1 MVSPMPKPSRRAA
14 SCCRVEVV
22 KGGRGLRRSVSRSTD
37 DTVNADS
44 RMQLAAFSAI
54 VPVARPASPIS
65 IPSSRHSVAGNGT
78 PSAAASSAWTV
89 QYCRG
94 TKASISAS
102 RPQSSLSA
110 TDCTRPAERQPGS
123 LRQRI
128 GESP

>member
-1 MVSPMPKPSRRAA
+1 MVSAMEKPSLRAA

-22 KGGRGLRRSVSRSTD
+22 KGGGGRRRSVSRSTAV
-37 DTVNADS
+37 TASRAS
-44 RMQLAAFSAI
+44 RM
-54 VPVARPASPIS
+54 RP
-65 IPSSRHSVAGNGT
+65 
-78 PSAAASSAWTV
+78 AASSAIFAVARPSSPIAVPSSRQSAAGKTAPSAVPISASTV

-94 TKASISAS
+94 AKASIPAS
-102 RPQSSLSA
+102 RSQSRRSA